1 MKKLVYCVEVGVVL
15 DKNDCEFDCYTIGDF
30 FDDCYG
36 FYDENRVLT
45 FDYQHAIDYA
55 KDYVKNGVINTYA
68 IIHSDIFNF
77 DKKDIEDIENW
88 GYADDYIFSPTIES
102 TSLLLLKNES
112 NRIEKIISK
121 RR

>member
-1 MKKLVYCVEVGVVL
+1 MKKLVYCVEVGIVL
-15 DKNDCEFDCYTIGDF
+15 DKNYEEFDCYTIGDF

-45 FDYQHAIDYA
+45 FDYQQAIDYA

-77 DKKDIEDIENW
+77 DKKDIKDIENW
-88 GYADDYIFSPTIES
+88 GYADDYIFNPTIES
-102 TSLLLLKNES
+102 TSLFLLKNE
-112 NRIEKIISK
+112 NNKIEKIISK
-121 RR
+121 GR